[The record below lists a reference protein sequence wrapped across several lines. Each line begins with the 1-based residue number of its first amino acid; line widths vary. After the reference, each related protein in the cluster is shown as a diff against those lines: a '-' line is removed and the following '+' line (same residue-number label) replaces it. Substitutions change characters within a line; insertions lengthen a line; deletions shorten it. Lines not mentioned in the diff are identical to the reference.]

1 MAKQGKT
8 LFIPGKAFY
17 NNKKLPERRKKLPPF
32 IGMQRLR
39 EPVCFYQKIGIFSYV
54 SSPDVIRK
62 IVSKLDINGY
72 PCAAMWGV
80 HSTDGAQYINKFDIE
95 NPNTYIV
102 HETVDGY
109 IELITPF
116 YEPDTARENIDK
128 VLRLISDIPY
138 VSIEG
143 AITPTYF
150 YQIEPRTPYTNE
162 MAKKVQ
168 MFDIIMQKNTGISI
182 SELKEKYSDTNKFVF
197 RGHNFMYSD
206 KKAPYAT
213 PTKRAGRTGKAY
225 ATNNIDYAMAY
236 SGHSYYLSSNSFTPN
251 YLTRTLLNGEK
262 QDIDIGFI
270 TVYKASPRNM
280 KFFDFGIELLNNNDP
295 NLSIKSK
302 LADLDTKDP
311 ETLVS
316 PVTNPVVATY
326 FLTGDTAIPVDLNDP
341 DWRAFVDCFAP
352 DITEMYNDTK
362 QWQKYKENHHKKS
375 FDRETLENLTYES
388 YGTYDYGS
396 LYYRRLLN
404 QRDIM
409 HAPRNQQIIMKK
421 AMER

>member
-39 EPVCFYQKIGIFSYV
+39 EPVCFYQKIGIFSGV
-54 SSPDVIRK
+54 GSADVIRK

-143 AITPTYF
+143 AITPHT
-150 YQIEPRTPYTNE
+150 
-162 MAKKVQ
+162 
-168 MFDIIMQKNTGISI
+168 
-182 SELKEKYSDTNKFVF
+182 
-197 RGHNFMYSD
+197 
-206 KKAPYAT
+206 
-213 PTKRAGRTGKAY
+213 
-225 ATNNIDYAMAY
+225 
-236 SGHSYYLSSNSFTPN
+236 
-251 YLTRTLLNGEK
+251 
-262 QDIDIGFI
+262 FI
-270 TVYKASPRNM
+270 K
-280 KFFDFGIELLNNNDP
+280 
-295 NLSIKSK
+295 
-302 LADLDTKDP
+302 
-311 ETLVS
+311 
-316 PVTNPVVATY
+316 
-326 FLTGDTAIPVDLNDP
+326 
-341 DWRAFVDCFAP
+341 
-352 DITEMYNDTK
+352 
-362 QWQKYKENHHKKS
+362 
-375 FDRETLENLTYES
+375 
-388 YGTYDYGS
+388 
-396 LYYRRLLN
+396 
-404 QRDIM
+404 
-409 HAPRNQQIIMKK
+409 
-421 AMER
+421 

>member
-1 MAKQGKT
+1 
-8 LFIPGKAFY
+8 
-17 NNKKLPERRKKLPPF
+17 
-32 IGMQRLR
+32 
-39 EPVCFYQKIGIFSYV
+39 
-54 SSPDVIRK
+54 
-62 IVSKLDINGY
+62 
-72 PCAAMWGV
+72 
-80 HSTDGAQYINKFDIE
+80 
-95 NPNTYIV
+95 
-102 HETVDGY
+102 
-109 IELITPF
+109 
-116 YEPDTARENIDK
+116 
-128 VLRLISDIPY
+128 
-138 VSIEG
+138 
-143 AITPTYF
+143 
-150 YQIEPRTPYTNE
+150 

-182 SELKEKYSDTNKFVF
+182 SELREKYSDTNKFVF

-213 PTKRAGRTGKAY
+213 PTKRAGRTGKVY

-251 YLTRTLLNGEK
+251 YLTRTLPNGEK

-302 LADLDTKDP
+302 LADPDTKDL

-409 HAPRNQQIIMKK
+409 HAPKNQQIIMKK